1 MIIKNM
7 DNNHDKIVEQ
17 DAYKCDGDL
26 INLDNKQTEQT
37 HDELRENHSIVNTNI
52 DKEHISKSN
61 KLNPNKIL
69 DNAVKDNMKN
79 IKEPIKQTIK
89 KSIKLDTN
97 NMISEDDSI
106 DSNKNI
112 TANIA
117 DTRTKINDVS
127 WLIINS
133 AANTVLPR
141 KPDIALPV

>member
-1 MIIKNM
+1 MPANIQDQEKIVKEIEEIEKQQLSYKNYGELLQKQLENIFNLIKNM
-7 DNNHDKIVEQ
+7 DNHHNKIVEQ

-61 KLNPNKIL
+61 KLNPN
-69 DNAVKDNMKN
+69 
-79 IKEPIKQTIK
+79 
-89 KSIKLDTN
+89 

-112 TANIA
+112 IKEPIKQLIKESK
-117 DTRTKINDVS
+117 KILVKGKKMVKDS
-127 WLIINS
+127 
-133 AANTVLPR
+133 
-141 KPDIALPV
+141 